1 MRQNISGGSPYEPI
15 IGFSRAVRVGH
26 TVFLA
31 GTGPV
36 GADNEDVAGQTRRI
50 FAIAEK
56 ALGEAG
62 ATLADVVRTR
72 MYLTHVEDWEAVGRV
87 HGEFFGIVRPAATMV
102 VVAALLNP
110 AWRIEIEFDAV
121 IDASVPSPLVP
132 KKGFRLMPKLSIRD
146 IELANKR
153 VFIRVDFNVP
163 LTEDGSTITD
173 DTRIVATLPTIEY
186 ALKHRAKVILASH
199 LGRPKGKPNPKYS
212 LRPVVDRLRELL
224 DKQVGESVNVAF
236 SPDCIGEVASE
247 MARQLES
254 GQVLLLENL
263 RYHAEEE
270 ANDPAFSKAL
280 ASLAEIYVND
290 AFGSAHRAH
299 ASTEGITHF
308 LKPAVAGLLM
318 EKEITYLGKALES
331 PEKPFVAIIGG
342 SKISGKID
350 VIDNLLDKVDTLVI
364 VGGMAYTFQ
373 RALGVTTGK
382 SLVEEDKIDMAKA
395 AIEKAKA
402 KGVNLLLPVDNI
414 LADSFTPDAKT
425 QVWDTSVD
433 FPADWQGL
441 DIGPKSIAAI
451 EDVVLTAR
459 TIVWNGPA
467 GVFEFPRFA
476 VGTNAIAQAVAA
488 NKAAISI
495 IGGGDSVSAINK
507 TGLADQITH
516 ISTGGGASLE
526 FLEGKKLPGVEA
538 LTNK

>member
-1 MRQNISGGSPYEPI
+1 
-15 IGFSRAVRVGH
+15 
-26 TVFLA
+26 
-31 GTGPV
+31 
-36 GADNEDVAGQTRRI
+36 
-50 FAIAEK
+50 
-56 ALGEAG
+56 
-62 ATLADVVRTR
+62 
-72 MYLTHVEDWEAVGRV
+72 
-87 HGEFFGIVRPAATMV
+87 
-102 VVAALLNP
+102 
-110 AWRIEIEFDAV
+110 
-121 IDASVPSPLVP
+121 
-132 KKGFRLMPKLSIRD
+132 MPKLSIRD
-146 IELANKR
+146 LKLENKR

-163 LTEDGSTITD
+163 LTEDGQEITD

-186 ALKHRAKVILASH
+186 ALRHKAKVILASH

-224 DKQVGESVNVAF
+224 DKKEDNYSINVAF
-236 SPDCIGEVASE
+236 APDCVGEIAEE
-247 MARQLES
+247 MAHKLES

-263 RYHAEEE
+263 RFHPEEE

-299 ASTEGITHF
+299 ASTEGITHY
-308 LKPAVAGLLM
+308 LKPAAAGLLM
-318 EKEITYLGKALES
+318 ENEITYLGKALES

-373 RALGVTTGK
+373 RALGVSTGK
-382 SLVEEDKIDMAKA
+382 SLVEEDKIDLAKKA
-395 AIEKAKA
+395 LDKAKSR
-402 KGVNLLLPVDNI
+402 GVNLLLPVDNI
-414 LADSFTPDAKT
+414 LADSFANDAKT
-425 QVWDTSVD
+425 QVWDCSKN
-433 FPADWQGL
+433 FPPDWQGL

-451 EDVVLTAR
+451 EKVVSTAK

-476 VGTNAIAQAVAA
+476 VGTNAIAHSVAA
-488 NKAAISI
+488 NKAATSI
-495 IGGGDSVSAINK
+495 IGGGDSVSAINQA
-507 TGLADQITH
+507 GVADQITH

-538 LTNK
+538 LTDK

>member
-1 MRQNISGGSPYEPI
+1 M
-15 IGFSRAVRVGH
+15 A
-26 TVFLA
+26 
-31 GTGPV
+31 
-36 GADNEDVAGQTRRI
+36 
-50 FAIAEK
+50 
-56 ALGEAG
+56 
-62 ATLADVVRTR
+62 
-72 MYLTHVEDWEAVGRV
+72 
-87 HGEFFGIVRPAATMV
+87 
-102 VVAALLNP
+102 
-110 AWRIEIEFDAV
+110 
-121 IDASVPSPLVP
+121 
-132 KKGFRLMPKLSIRD
+132 KLSIRD
-146 IELANKR
+146 IELKNKH

-163 LTEDGSTITD
+163 LSEDGQTITD

-186 ALKHRAKVILASH
+186 ALRHHAKVILASH

-224 DKQVGESVNVAF
+224 DKKIGESINVAF
-236 SPDCIGEVASE
+236 SPDCVGEIAEE
-247 MARQLES
+247 MSRQLES
-254 GQVLLLENL
+254 RQVLLLENL

-299 ASTEGITHF
+299 SSTEGITHY

-318 EKEITYLGKALES
+318 EKEITYLGKALEN

-395 AIEKAKA
+395 ALDKAKA
-402 KGVNLLLPVDNI
+402 RNVNLLLPVDNI
-414 LADSFTPDAKT
+414 LAESFSPDANT
-425 QVWDTSVD
+425 QPWDTSKN

-441 DIGPKSIAAI
+441 DIGPKSVAAI
-451 EDVVLTAR
+451 EEVISTAH

-476 VGTNAIAQAVAA
+476 VGTNAIARAVAA

-495 IGGGDSVSAINK
+495 IGGGDSVSAINQA
-507 TGLADQITH
+507 GVANQITH

>member
-1 MRQNISGGSPYEPI
+1 
-15 IGFSRAVRVGH
+15 
-26 TVFLA
+26 
-31 GTGPV
+31 
-36 GADNEDVAGQTRRI
+36 
-50 FAIAEK
+50 
-56 ALGEAG
+56 
-62 ATLADVVRTR
+62 
-72 MYLTHVEDWEAVGRV
+72 
-87 HGEFFGIVRPAATMV
+87 
-102 VVAALLNP
+102 
-110 AWRIEIEFDAV
+110 
-121 IDASVPSPLVP
+121 
-132 KKGFRLMPKLSIRD
+132 MPKLTIRD
-146 IELANKR
+146 IDLNNKR

-163 LTEDGSTITD
+163 LTEDGAAITD
-173 DTRIVATLPTIEY
+173 DTRIVATLPTIVY
-186 ALKHRAKVILASH
+186 ALAQHAKVILASH

-212 LRPVVDRLRELL
+212 LKPVVKRLRELL
-224 DKQVGESVNVAF
+224 DKKLGESVNVAF
-236 SPDCIGEVASE
+236 SPDCIGEIATE
-247 MARQLES
+247 MAHQLES

-263 RYHAEEE
+263 RFHGEEE
-270 ANDPAFSKAL
+270 ANDPEFSRAL

-331 PEKPFVAIIGG
+331 PAKPFVAILGG

-350 VIDNLLDKVDTLVI
+350 VINNLLDKVNTLVI

-382 SLVEEDKIDMAKA
+382 SLVEEDKIEIAREA
-395 AIEKAKA
+395 LAKAKA
-402 KGVNLLLPVDNI
+402 KGVALLLPVDNI
-414 LADSFTPDAKT
+414 LADKFAPDAKT
-425 QVWDTSVD
+425 QPWDCSKD

-441 DIGPKSIAAI
+441 DIGPNSVAAI
-451 EDVVLTAR
+451 EDVVSTAR

-476 VGTNAIAQAVAA
+476 VGTNAIAAAVAA

-495 IGGGDSVSAINK
+495 IGGGDSVSAINQS
-507 TGLADQITH
+507 GVADQITH

-538 LTNK
+538 LTDR

>member
-1 MRQNISGGSPYEPI
+1 M
-15 IGFSRAVRVGH
+15 A
-26 TVFLA
+26 
-31 GTGPV
+31 
-36 GADNEDVAGQTRRI
+36 
-50 FAIAEK
+50 
-56 ALGEAG
+56 
-62 ATLADVVRTR
+62 
-72 MYLTHVEDWEAVGRV
+72 
-87 HGEFFGIVRPAATMV
+87 
-102 VVAALLNP
+102 
-110 AWRIEIEFDAV
+110 
-121 IDASVPSPLVP
+121 
-132 KKGFRLMPKLSIRD
+132 KLSIRD
-146 IELANKR
+146 IELHNKR

-163 LTEDGSTITD
+163 LTEDGKEITD
-173 DTRIVATLPTIEY
+173 DTRIKATLPTIEY
-186 ALKHRAKVILASH
+186 ALEHKAKVILASH

-224 DKQVGESVNVAF
+224 DKGENNYDINVAF
-236 SPDCIGEVASE
+236 SPDCVGEIASE
-247 MARQLES
+247 LSRQLES

-270 ANDPAFSKAL
+270 SNDPHFSK
-280 ASLAEIYVND
+280 SLALLADVYVND

-318 EKEITYLGKALES
+318 EKEITYLGKALEA

-382 SLVEEDKIDMAKA
+382 SLVEEDKIDMARA

-414 LADSFTPDAKT
+414 LADNFAPDAKT
-425 QVWDTSVD
+425 QPWDTTVN

-441 DIGPKSIAAI
+441 DIGPKSVAAI
-451 EDVVLTAR
+451 EAVVAKAK

-467 GVFEFPRFA
+467 GVFEFPKFA
-476 VGTNAIAQAVAA
+476 VGTNAIAKAVAA
-488 NKAAISI
+488 NKGAISI
-495 IGGGDSVSAINK
+495 IGGGDSVSAINQA
-507 TGLADQITH
+507 GVADQITH

-526 FLEGKKLPGVEA
+526 FLEGKKLPGVVA
-538 LTNK
+538 LTEK